1 MTLKRQFIFWF
12 ASLAA
17 VIGFIWLF
25 SEILL
30 PFVAAMAL
38 AYLLDPLVRRLQRF
52 KIGRKA
58 AALLIVTLAI
68 VICFVLA
75 MLIVPVLGDQ
85 VGAFVDHL
93 PGYVTKLQELLADPN
108 RTWLG
113 RLVGGRLPEAQK
125 SVGAFASQGAA
136 WLAVFVG
143 SLWSGGKALVSVISL
158 LIVTPIVTLFLL
170 FDWDRIVAAVD
181 NWVPR
186 PYQATARRLAREID
200 VVIAGFMR
208 GQALCCLILGVFY
221 IVALLLIGV
230 NFGLLIGIAA
240 GVLGFVPYVGTIFG
254 LVVGGGIALVQFW
267 PSLTPFLFVI
277 AVFSVGQAI
286 EGNVLQPYL
295 VGKSIGLHPV
305 WLMFSLFAF
314 SYLFGFVGLLIAVPV
329 AASIGVLARFALS
342 QYLASPYYTGEN
354 PG

>member
-1 MTLKRQFIFWF
+1 MTLKRQLIFWC
-12 ASLAA
+12 ASLAFC
-17 VIGFIWLF
+17 VGFLWLF
-25 SEILL
+25 REILL

-38 AYLLDPLVRRLQRF
+38 AYLLDPLVRSLQRF
-52 KIGRKA
+52 RIGRKA

-68 VICFVLA
+68 VICVVLA
-75 MLIVPVLGDQ
+75 MLIVPILGDQ
-85 VGAFVDHL
+85 IAAFVDHF

-108 RTWLG
+108 RSWLG
-113 RLVGGRLPEAQK
+113 RLVGERLPEAQK
-125 SVGAFASQGAA
+125 SVGSFASQGAA
-136 WLAVFVG
+136 WLAAFLA

-158 LIVTPIVTLFLL
+158 LIVTPIVTLYLL
-170 FDWDRIVAAVD
+170 FDWDRMVAAVD

-200 VVIAGFMR
+200 TVIAGFVR
-208 GQALCCLILGVFY
+208 GQALCCLILGIFF
-221 IVALLLIGV
+221 IIALVAIGL
-230 NFGLLIGIAA
+230 NFGLLIGIAC
-240 GVLGFVPYVGTIFG
+240 GVLNFVPYVGAIFG
-254 LVVGGGIALVQFW
+254 LAVGGGIALVQFW
-267 PSLTPFLFVI
+267 PSLTPFILVI
-277 AVFSVGQAI
+277 AVFAFGQAI

-329 AASIGVLARFALS
+329 AASIGVLARFAIS
-342 QYLASPYYTGEN
+342 QYLASPLYTGDG